1 MDKEIKP
8 NSHKYKEEQQ
18 AKTEKRA
25 EKVVTGQVIV
35 KKKSGLQKFA
45 GEFISEDAKNIKE
58 FIFGDVLIPA
68 LKKAI
73 SDIVTNGID
82 MILYGGAKPG
92 GRRNVA
98 DRVSYSKYSDPNR
111 SYREPRSTTP
121 KYNYDDIVLETRGE
135 AEDVLDR
142 MYEILDSYGFV
153 RVADLY
159 DLVGKTGDYTDN
171 KFGWARLDSAEIVR
185 VREGYWLKLPK
196 AMISER

>member
-1 MDKEIKP
+1 MDREIKP

-18 AKTEKRA
+18 KQTEKRA

-45 GEFISEDAKNIKE
+45 GEFISEDAKNIKD

-68 LKKAI
+68 IKKAI

-82 MILYGGAKPG
+82 MILYGGSKPG

-111 SYREPRSTTP
+111 TYREPRSITT